1 MTLKERKKKMK
12 LRKMQESDREI
23 FIVMG
28 NEFYSGPGVLHKVDP
43 AVLERTFNEMVSGSP
58 FLEGYVFELDG
69 KIVGYAELSYSF
81 APEVGGKSIFIEEIF
96 VMEEYRGQGIGHEFL
111 EFSVSLVQGE
121 TRRLRLE
128 ATRTNEKAIALYKKF
143 GFEELDYM
151 QMVID
156 KPV

>member
-1 MTLKERKKKMK
+1 MK
-12 LRKMQESDREI
+12 LRKMTTEDREE
-23 FIVMG
+23 FILMA

-43 AVLERTFNEMVSGSP
+43 MVLVRTFEEMVKESP
-58 FLEGYVFELDG
+58 FLEGYIFELEG
-69 KIVGYAELSYSF
+69 KIAGYAELSYSF
-81 APEVGGKSIFIEEIF
+81 APEVGGRSIFIEEIF
-96 VMEEYRGQGIGHEFL
+96 VKEEYRGQGIGHEFL
-111 EFSVSLVQGE
+111 EFAIGMVKGE

-128 ATRTNEKAIALYKKF
+128 ATRTNEKAISLYRSF